1 MQTLNRLF
9 ALASFS
15 IIISGCGN
23 YDKGSSSFSS
33 GFREFSGAA
42 ITFEEVKTKILEPHC
57 LRCHIQYNQYDSV
70 KIESKQIL
78 DAVLGNRMPK
88 NAAPLS
94 PDLKGILA
102 QWVTSGAP
110 LGGDTAPPPVD
121 QELKPNWESLSR
133 RVIAPKCMVCHNPN
147 GQASFLDL
155 STRQAIFENRDRDYF
170 GQKLIDFE
178 QPEESYLVSIV
189 QDEFEPMPPPPP
201 VSNLERLTDRE
212 VEALIQ
218 WIKKGLP

>member
-1 MQTLNRLF
+1 MQTLNRFL

-15 IIISGCGN
+15 IIISACGN
-23 YDKGSSSFSS
+23 YDKGSSSFPND
-33 GFREFSGAA
+33 FRELSG
-42 ITFEEVKTKILEPHC
+42 TTVNFEEVKAKILEPHC
-57 LRCHIQYNQYDSV
+57 LRCHVQYNEYDSV
-70 KIESKQIL
+70 KTESKQIL
-78 DAVLGNRMPK
+78 NAVLSDRMPK

-94 PDLKGILA
+94 ADLKRVLA
-102 QWVTSGAP
+102 QWIASGAP
-110 LGGDTAPPPVD
+110 LGGDTPAPPID
-121 QELKPNWESLSR
+121 LELRPTWESLSR
-133 RVIAPKCMVCHNPN
+133 QVIAPKCMVCHNPD

-170 GQKLIDFE
+170 GQKLINFE
-178 QPEESYLVSIV
+178 QPEDSYLVSIV

-201 VSNLERLTDRE
+201 ISNLERLTDSE